1 MLEPVKQYITIPKA
15 EYDDLNKAAN
25 ALMVIFNTD
34 PVYMD
39 KTVAAAKKAICG
51 PDIIA
56 EPARAEISE

>member
-1 MLEPVKQYITIPKA
+1 MNQQFITITRE
-15 EYDDLNKAAN
+15 EYDKLSKATN

-34 PVYMD
+34 PLYLD

-51 PDIIA
+51 PDTIA

>member
-1 MLEPVKQYITIPKA
+1 MNQQFITITRE
-15 EYDDLNKAAN
+15 EYDKLSKATN

-34 PVYMD
+34 PLYLD

-51 PDIIA
+51 PYTIE

>member
-1 MLEPVKQYITIPKA
+1 MREFDKQYITIPKE
-15 EYDDLNKAAN
+15 EYDNLHKAAN

-51 PDIIA
+51 PDTIA